1 MNRMRVKLAIGV
13 AAFGVVVTTA
23 AAVAGDRGSLR
34 TSLTG
39 YEEVPAISTDGNG
52 SFKASLNRAGTE
64 LRYVLRY
71 ADLEGVTPA
80 QPGPT
85 QAHIHFA
92 QKSVNGGIV
101 AWLCGSPSNPGPAG
115 TPVCPAS
122 PNGTVEGT
130 ITAASVVGPATQG
143 ITPGEFDEL
152 VRALR
157 AGVAYANV
165 HTATYG
171 GGEIRGQ
178 LDDDRKRRHRGDRD
192 DDDHD
197 DR

>member
-13 AAFGVVVTTA
+13 AALGVAVTTA

-122 PNGTVEGT
+122 PSGTVEGT
-130 ITAASVVGPATQG
+130 ITAANVVAPAPNTQG
-143 ITPGEFDEL
+143 FAAGEFDEL

-178 LDDDRKRRHRGDRD
+178 LDDHGKRGHDRD
-192 DDDHD
+192 RDHDDDH
-197 DR
+197 

>member
-1 MNRMRVKLAIGV
+1 MRSLRVKLAIGV
-13 AAFGVVVTTA
+13 AALGVVVTTA
-23 AAVAGDRGSLR
+23 AAVAGDPGKLR

-39 YEEVPAISTDGNG
+39 YEEVPAISTIGNG
-52 SFKASLNRAGTE
+52 SFKASLNPAGTE
-64 LRYVLRY
+64 LRYVLEF
-71 ADLEGVTPA
+71 ADLEGVTAA

-92 QKSVNGGIV
+92 QKSVNGAIV
-101 AWLCGSPSNPGPAG
+101 AWLCGSPTNPGPAG

-122 PNGTVEGT
+122 PSGTVEGT
-130 ITAASVVGPATQG
+130 ITAADVIGPAPPNTQG
-143 ITPGEFDEL
+143 FAAGEFDEL

-157 AGVAYANV
+157 AGIAYANV

-178 LDDDRKRRHRGDRD
+178 LDDREH
-192 DDDHD
+192 DHD
-197 DR
+197 DD